1 MVLPMTG
8 EVESARKEVRIK
20 SMFGQN
26 IWKSRIYGW
35 LIDLFSKILRS
46 WEEAVAL

>member
-1 MVLPMTG
+1 MIVPMTE

-20 SMFGQN
+20 SMFRQN
-26 IWKSRIYGW
+26 IWKTRIYGW
-35 LIDLFSKILRS
+35 LIELFLKILRS